1 MKLAYPYLATVEPD
15 ATVLEF
21 PDVPGALTEVRDGE
35 DFLALARDCLIAALG
50 GHIARK
56 AAPPLPS
63 PARGRP
69 TVSLDL
75 LTSAKLA
82 LAAAMHGQGVTNVA
96 LAGRLGVDER
106 VVRRMLDPDCRTRI
120 DRLETAM
127 ACLGLRFELAVNRLA
142 ANGGAGVP
150 PHT

>member
-1 MKLAYPYLATVEPD
+1 MRLAYPYLATVEPG

-21 PDVPGALTEVRDGE
+21 PDVPGALTEVREGE
-35 DFLALARDCLIAALG
+35 DFLALARDCLAAALG

-82 LAAAMHGQGVTNVA
+82 LASAMHAEGVTNVA

-106 VVRRMLDPDCRTRI
+106 IVRRMLDPDCRTRI
-120 DRLETAM
+120 DRLETA
-127 ACLGLRFELAVNRLA
+127 LGLLGQELELTIKPTCS
-142 ANGGAGVP
+142 GQTFG
-150 PHT
+150 